1 MFDNTPAAK
10 EGTLESGDELVGIN
24 DTNVKVN
31 FGICVSMLNFFFNI
45 CQHVDFFLNIRQHV
59 DLMIT
64 AGQDKG
70 GSGQDDP
77 GNKGRRRDQ
86 VQQTTRRSKT
96 RSVTRFEITSGQ
108 PLALP
113 RKNLGPDL
121 EEGEA

>member
-31 FGICVSMLNFFFNI
+31 FGICVSMLI
-45 CQHVDFFLNIRQHV
+45 FFLNIRQHV

-64 AGQDKG
+64 AGQDEG
-70 GSGQDDP
+70 GGGQDDP

-96 RSVTRFEITSGQ
+96 RSVPRFEITRGQ
-108 PLALP
+108 PLALS
-113 RKNLGPDL
+113 RKNLGPDP